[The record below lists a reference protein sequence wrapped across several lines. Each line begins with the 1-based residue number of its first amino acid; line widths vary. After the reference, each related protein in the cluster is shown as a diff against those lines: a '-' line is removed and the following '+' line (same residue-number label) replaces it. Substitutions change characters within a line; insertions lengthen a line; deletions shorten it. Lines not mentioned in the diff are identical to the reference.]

1 MTDRGSRIDE
11 GEFADIHGVPQ
22 WLTLRGDDRANPA
35 LLIVSG
41 PGFGYAALAPFF
53 ASFERSFTLVQWDQP
68 GAGFTFGRNG
78 DVGGL
83 TLERFV
89 RDGIRVAEIVC
100 ARLRVSRLALLCV
113 SGGTLV
119 GLQMVQRRPELF
131 SAYVSAGQ
139 FVDWRRQDAQSYA
152 LLLERARER
161 GDAAMLA
168 ELQALGPPPYA
179 DAEGDARKSKYAGAP
194 TARESAAF
202 AELLPLVAAAS
213 ASQPANAKYLA
224 HGVPWP
230 EPRARSFAAYVDLRA
245 ELVTF
250 DACKL
255 GPRFAVPMFFVQGAD
270 DLYSV
275 TAEVRRYAAELQA
288 PHVRLSIIDGA
299 GHSVMFLRA
308 EFLAVLERDVR
319 PWLTSQRPPSP

>member
-1 MTDRGSRIDE
+1 MTTLPSRIDE
-11 GEFADIHGVPQ
+11 GVFVDIHGVPQ

-35 LLIVSG
+35 LLIIGG

-68 GAGFTFGRNG
+68 GAGFTFGKNG
-78 DVGGL
+78 DAGEL
-83 TLERFV
+83 TLERLV
-89 RDGIRVAEIVC
+89 RDGVRVAEIACV
-100 ARLRVSRLALLCV
+100 RLGVSRLALLCV

-119 GLQMVQRRPELF
+119 GLHMVQRRPELF
-131 SAYVSAGQ
+131 SAYVGTGQ

-168 ELQALGPPPYA
+168 ELEALGPPPYA
-179 DAEGDARKSKYAGAP
+179 DADADARKSKYAGAP
-194 TARESAAF
+194 TLREGVTF

-213 ASQPANAKYLA
+213 AGEPADSKYLA

-230 EPRARSFAAYVDLRA
+230 EPRPRSFAAYIALRND
-245 ELVTF
+245 LVTF
-250 DACKL
+250 DARKL
-255 GPRFAVPMFFVQGAD
+255 SPRFAVPMFFVQGTD

-275 TAEVRRYAAELQA
+275 TAQVQRYAAEIEA
-288 PHVRLSIIDGA
+288 PHVEVVTIDGA

-308 EFLAVLERDVR
+308 EFLAALEARLLGGGGAD
-319 PWLTSQRPPSP
+319 